1 MLSASNPI
9 SPKLSFEGLGA
20 CFAFLDLESSK
31 TVRTSEDIA
40 FVEVQANGVS
50 IIAQFG
56 ADGSLLQVFID
67 GEVDH
72 EAGWWTLSNC

>member
-1 MLSASNPI
+1 M
-9 SPKLSFEGLGA
+9 
-20 CFAFLDLESSK
+20 
-31 TVRTSEDIA
+31 RTSEDIA